1 MPLALC
7 IYHGMVRGIK
17 EVEEKTKRQLTF
29 RRTGESITKIIEEE
43 CKGKIAKTN
52 LQDAAGGR
60 R

>member
-1 MPLALC
+1 
-7 IYHGMVRGIK
+7 MVRGIK